1 VVCRWL
7 LVHSGSDPLG
17 LTMAPCQYYY
27 AHFPSLPPL
36 YASMI
41 VHEWLGSFCRWWHN
55 TYTLLVFVSI
65 GGMLWQVMLA
75 PLGTLTRCLVSHA
88 SINWMRMKFDMM
100 MCNLQ
105 AVKAVIG
112 SYLYFRFWRL
122 NSPFVQKKKVVRCST
137 FKKISLV
144 ICGFSF
150 LLLHLHYV
158 QYNFV
163 LWNGPT
169 DSFTP
174 QHKNFKKQG
183 TYLASSL
190 MTCHLKD
197 NRFLDSK
204 KMCCLLDNHSWRL
217 IKLHW
222 WTNCTHMDILL

>member
-1 VVCRWL
+1 
-7 LVHSGSDPLG
+7 
-17 LTMAPCQYYY
+17 MAPCQYYY
-27 AHFPSLPPL
+27 AHFPFLPPL

-41 VHEWLGSFCRWWHN
+41 GHEWLGSFCRWWHN

-122 NSPFVQKKKVVRCST
+122 NSPFLQRKS
-137 FKKISLV
+137 SLV
-144 ICGFSF
+144 FPLQENKFGDLWVF
-150 LLLHLHYV
+150 LSSIAPPLCTLQFCALD
-158 QYNFV
+158 
-163 LWNGPT
+163 GPT
-169 DSFTP
+169 GSFTP
-174 QHKNFKKQG
+174 QHKNFKNQG

-204 KMCCLLDNHSWRL
+204 KMCCLFDNNLGDW
-217 IKLHW
+217 
-222 WTNCTHMDILL
+222 